1 MKTVFSI
8 VLAVVLMAAC
18 APKHTIDELE
28 LQSALDSLKSPN
40 AFINQEVVG
49 SILEQI
55 PSPLEISVLLKESGA
70 GYSSQV
76 INSPSNISKYH
87 SIYQKALNLGIY
99 GADLGYTNI
108 YGQNAEGI
116 RYLASIKTL
125 ANDLNIGQF
134 FDLKTISK
142 LALNSNNLDSLLLV
156 TTQNFNSINSY
167 LQEQNRSNLSVLLLI
182 GGWVEAMEIIC
193 DAASKNLDNR
203 ALVERIG
210 EQKIILEQLTLLL
223 SFYRNDSNM
232 KSLHQ
237 ELEQLKAVFDGIE
250 ITYTY
255 VESSIEIVDGVAVI
269 TDNSETTIR
278 ITRQDVLDI
287 KQKINSIRNKI
298 VS

>member
-1 MKTVFSI
+1 MKTVLF
-8 VLAVVLMAAC
+8 VLSLAFLAAC
-18 APKHTIDELE
+18 TPKNTIDELE
-28 LQSALDSLKSPN
+28 LKSALDSLKNPN
-40 AFINQEVVG
+40 AFINQEVVS

-55 PSPLEISVLLKESGA
+55 PSPLEISVLLKESGV
-70 GYSSQV
+70 GYNDQV
-76 INSPSNISKYH
+76 INSPSNIARYH

-108 YGQNAEGI
+108 YNQNAEGI
-116 RYLASIKTL
+116 RYLSSIKTL

-167 LQEQNRSNLSVLLLI
+167 LQQQNRSNLSVLLLV
-182 GGWVEAMEIIC
+182 GGWLEAMEIIC
-193 DAASKNLDNR
+193 DAASKNLNNR
-203 ALVERIG
+203 PLVERIG

-223 SFYRNDSNM
+223 SFYKGDPNM
-232 KSLHQ
+232 KNLYHD
-237 ELEQLKAVFDGIE
+237 LEQLKAIFDGIE

-269 TDNSETTIR
+269 KDNSSTTIS
-278 ITRQDVLDI
+278 ITEQDVLDI
-287 KQKINSIRNKI
+287 KKKINSIRNKI